1 MSVIAPKFRL
11 GYLIKG
17 ITDNIFWII
26 VLVTLL
32 AIPAIQ
38 IVLIYIDFPV
48 IDGEVWNPFRVLDA
62 MTHPERALPLVK
74 NFMQTDLFKV
84 IAFPGFG
91 FAALIA
97 AAVIFVERKL
107 LAKLQLR
114 VGPFYCGK
122 AVSYTHLTLP
132 TILLV

>member
-1 MSVIAPKFRL
+1 MSVIAPKFRF
-11 GYLIKG
+11 GYLVKG

-26 VLVTLL
+26 VLLTLIG
-32 AIPAIQ
+32 IPVVQ

-48 IDGEVWNPFRVLDA
+48 IDGEIWNPFRVFDA

-84 IAFPGFG
+84 VAFPGFG

-97 AAVIFVERKL
+97 AAVIFVERKM

-114 VGPFYCGK
+114 V
-122 AVSYTHLTLP
+122 
-132 TILLV
+132 